1 MMKTFKQLKNNLP
14 ESKSSSGYDLYHRD
28 FSSAMQHAYKHA
40 KVNLGVDV
48 DPDEIDRKVAMGPR
62 KPSKGKTNSY
72 RLLDKDGK
80 KAIQVQVYGMDNG
93 KYELNMYKESVEAN
107 EAKIKTFSQ
116 LREDIAPVNENASK
130 ALAYATKAHKGQFRS
145 DGSEYIKHPE
155 RVADY
160 VKKFKKSH
168 NLDALISAA
177 FLHDTIEDTDT
188 THEDLE
194 KMFGGLVAGLV
205 KELTTDNDEKNKV
218 GKKEYLSSKME
229 TMSSYALV
237 IKLADRLDNV
247 SDIATARTP
256 EWRAMYKDQ
265 TLGILNRL
273 KKNRELSGTH
283 KKLIKAIE
291 KKLDE
296 VK

>member
-1 MMKTFKQLKNNLP
+1 M
-14 ESKSSSGYDLYHRD
+14 
-28 FSSAMQHAYKHA
+28 
-40 KVNLGVDV
+40 
-48 DPDEIDRKVAMGPR
+48 
-62 KPSKGKTNSY
+62 
-72 RLLDKDGK
+72 
-80 KAIQVQVYGMDNG
+80 
-93 KYELNMYKESVEAN
+93 
-107 EAKIKTFSQ
+107 KTFSQ

-194 KMFGGLVAGLV
+194 KMFGGLIAGLV
-205 KELTTDNDEKNKV
+205 KELTTDELEKNKV
-218 GKKEYLSSKME
+218 GKTEYLSRKME

-237 IKLADRLDNV
+237 VKLADRLDNV
-247 SDIATARTP
+247 NDIATARTP
-256 EWRAMYKDQ
+256 EWRQKYKKQ
-265 TLGILNRL
+265 TLDILARL
-273 KKNRELSGTH
+273 EKNRELSGTH
-283 KKLIKAIE
+283 KKLIKAIRA
-291 KKLDE
+291 KMDE